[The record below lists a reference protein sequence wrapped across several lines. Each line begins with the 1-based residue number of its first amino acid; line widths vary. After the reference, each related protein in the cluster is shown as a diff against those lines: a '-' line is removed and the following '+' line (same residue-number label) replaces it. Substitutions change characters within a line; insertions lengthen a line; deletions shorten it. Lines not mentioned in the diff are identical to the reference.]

1 MRSRHVPLLLV
12 VFVATATTFAA
23 SSVTPDKDKPAA
35 TPPEL
40 SGQLIANGVKAP
52 LAYVRAVAGADSTGK
67 PAYWIVLTEKDA
79 TKSEEPDR
87 DARFGTLGD
96 ALVIGVTPAG
106 EEFSVILVLKA
117 LPPPPTAIS
126 GGVGIEGFRIESGR
140 LSGRFYTQ
148 GERDVFGDKISFDVK
163 VRAPLSRKK

>member
-1 MRSRHVPLLLV
+1 MRSGLVPLSLV
-12 VFVATATTFAA
+12 ALIAATTAVATPDAAPARSAA
-23 SSVTPDKDKPAA
+23 SSPEFSG
-35 TPPEL
+35 EL
-40 SGQLIANGVKAP
+40 SANGVKAP
-52 LAYVRAVAGADSTGK
+52 LAHVRAVAGKDSAGK

-79 TKSEEPDR
+79 SKSEEPDR

-106 EEFSVILVLKA
+106 EEFSVVLVLKA

-126 GGVGIEGFRIESGR
+126 GGVGIEAFRVESGQ
-140 LSGRFYTQ
+140 LSGRFYTK

-163 VRAPLSRKK
+163 VRAPLSRKR